1 MARGI
6 VSEVEAESLGAIRKI
21 DSGMAFSIFKKYYS
35 LLLLLALWE
44 IISRL
49 GLVNAYLLPS
59 VVSIVARI
67 VNLSIK
73 GDLGYD
79 TLLTV
84 YRAVFAF
91 SMAICIGVS
100 IGITMGKV
108 KPVKW
113 FFDPIL
119 SVGFPTPKITFLPIF
134 ILWFGL
140 FDRPKILL
148 ATLASSFP
156 IATATYL
163 GTMGVDKY
171 LIWSARNMGT
181 SKRALLA
188 KIILPAT
195 LPQILNGMQIG
206 LPISII
212 VTIVSEMLM
221 GGGGLGN
228 FIMLS
233 QRFADSPAVFAG
245 LFAISIVGYAEMKG
259 LEWLRAYIL
268 RWHEEAGR
276 G

>member
-1 MARGI
+1 MIA
-6 VSEVEAESLGAIRKI
+6 EAKAEKIGAIRKV
-21 DSGMAFSIFKKYYS
+21 DFGKALTIFKNYYS
-35 LLLLLALWE
+35 VFLLLALWE

-49 GLVNAYLLPS
+49 GLVSAYLLPS

-67 VNLSIK
+67 FELGLK

-79 TLLTV
+79 TLRTV
-84 YRAVFAF
+84 YRAIFAF

-100 IGITMGKV
+100 LGITMGKV

-140 FDRPKILL
+140 FDRPKIFL

-171 LIWSARNMGT
+171 LVWSARNMGT
-181 SKRALLA
+181 SKRAILA

-206 LPISII
+206 LPVSII

-233 QRFADSPAVFAG
+233 QRFADSTAVFAG

-259 LEWLRAYIL
+259 LEQLRAYML

-276 G
+276 R